1 MMPFR
6 KKYNTICDKVNANI
20 KKKKIDSKPVYNKK
34 LLKTKMLMSLQI
46 TMIKN
51 VLRQVLVVLV

>member
-20 KKKKIDSKPVYNKK
+20 KKKIDSKPVYNKK
-34 LLKTKMLMSLQI
+34 FLKTKMLMSLQI

-51 VLRQVLVVLV
+51 ILRQVLVVLV

>member
-20 KKKKIDSKPVYNKK
+20 KKKIDSKPVYNKK